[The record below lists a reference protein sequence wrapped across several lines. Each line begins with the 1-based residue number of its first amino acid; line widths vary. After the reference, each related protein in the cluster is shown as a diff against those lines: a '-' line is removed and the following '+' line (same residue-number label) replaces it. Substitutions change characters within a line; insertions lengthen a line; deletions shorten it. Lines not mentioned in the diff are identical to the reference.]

1 MEMVVDGRSLT
12 GHLNIVHIVVPFF
25 TIIVGLGGFLVYRFL
40 IDDED
45 VIVDMCWVNV
55 LDIVR
60 KVFEHVVNG
69 CCRSVAI
76 ECFDRIR
83 HYDADH
89 TPGVD
94 DFVEFNQGFHG
105 VRSVFD
111 DVRSDY
117 VIQGVGDN
125 R

>member
-1 MEMVVDGRSLT
+1 MVPS
-12 GHLNIVHIVVPFF
+12 F
-25 TIIVGLGGFLVYRFL
+25 TIIVGLGRFLVYRFL
-40 IDDED
+40 IDAED

-89 TPGVD
+89 TPGFD
-94 DFVEFNQGFHG
+94 DSVEFNQGFHG
-105 VRSVFD
+105 FRSVFD